1 MKLVI
6 SVTTASQ
13 KCKFSH
19 CCEYCTYTSCWLLS
33 SSSFL
38 FFLIITLSRS
48 IVPRYIRKV
57 VTCRDAIWWRFELLR
72 VKNDPLSSALMT
84 DLLETNFW
92 MGYCNTNETVGET
105 DDLIVSCAFILSILV
120 ICSTGSDNYE
130 YTHVLKRDAFNSQLW
145 KF

>member
-1 MKLVI
+1 MI
-6 SVTTASQ
+6 
-13 KCKFSH
+13 
-19 CCEYCTYTSCWLLS
+19 
-33 SSSFL
+33 
-38 FFLIITLSRS
+38 
-48 IVPRYIRKV
+48 
-57 VTCRDAIWWRFELLR
+57 
-72 VKNDPLSSALMT
+72 N
-84 DLLETNFW
+84 LLETNFW